1 MPSETL
7 QGVVL
12 RHANYRERD
21 RMLTLLTPDHGRVD
35 VLARGCRRP
44 NSPLMPAA
52 ELFVH
57 GEFVVFRNNDRCTL
71 TSCTLADTFFPLRLD
86 PYRLTCGAYL
96 LNLALAAAQPEQAA
110 AGLYSLL
117 LEGLYH
123 LTYCNDEA
131 PLHTTC
137 TFLLLFAAEI
147 GYRPRLHH
155 CVRCGKPLPEGVGA
169 KLDVEAGG
177 LCCPTCAKGAQ
188 EPLNAAQVSWLR
200 AALQAGFD
208 TEQRPA
214 DAPLFEALRRYV
226 ESRLEMTIK
235 ASRLLP

>member
-96 LNLALAAAQPEQAA
+96 LNLALAAYPRHEPALRLKAQLLRRQGRNAQAQAA
-110 AGLYSLL
+110 DGDRRRAPAAGRDGCGAGWLA
-117 LEGLYH
+117 ERARAKPIH
-123 LTYCNDEA
+123 
-131 PLHTTC
+131 
-137 TFLLLFAAEI
+137 AA
-147 GYRPRLHH
+147 
-155 CVRCGKPLPEGVGA
+155 
-169 KLDVEAGG
+169 
-177 LCCPTCAKGAQ
+177 
-188 EPLNAAQVSWLR
+188 
-200 AALQAGFD
+200 
-208 TEQRPA
+208 
-214 DAPLFEALRRYV
+214 
-226 ESRLEMTIK
+226 
-235 ASRLLP
+235 